1 MRTRDTWLVLVVLGS
16 FLLWAGCP
24 TEDDDDVADDDVADD
39 DSAADDD
46 TAGDDD
52 TVEPQSLSFV
62 QGEGVPIESAETW
75 ATCVYDY
82 AEADGMTEIVLANYS
97 AENVAWFFED
107 KAYTALEMTDSGLL
121 STDFLI
127 GDFDGDGQEDELYI
141 NYSGVIHRERI
152 AKGYD
157 VLDLPSLNGAP
168 LSVASGDV
176 NGDGRLD
183 VIVGTAG
190 GSDVLWLQDVGGTFS
205 DGGTLPSSY
214 MQTQDIQLVDLNADG
229 WLDVA
234 MASTDQCRL
243 YSYNGTE
250 FSLIYNAPLESFS
263 GCHSVATGNL
273 DGDGIPD
280 LVFACED
287 ADMAFSTDG
296 ALGLTVL
303 EGIPR
308 LDDAEVSR
316 GVAIADLDLD
326 GDDDIVI
333 AREGA
338 SDVLLLQDSPGVF
351 SDGSA
356 LLPSFQDDSMDVT
369 VADVDS
375 DTDLDVVIA
384 VNGQTRLLINQ
395 VFE

>member
-1 MRTRDTWLVLVVLGS
+1 MRDTWLVLMMMGS
-16 FLLWAGCP
+16 FLLWTGCP

-39 DSAADDD
+39 DSAGDDD
-46 TAGDDD
+46 TATDDD
-52 TVEPQSLSFV
+52 TSDPQSLSFV

-75 ATCVYDY
+75 AACVYDY
-82 AEADGMTEIVLANYS
+82 SEADGMAEVVLANYA
-97 AENVAWFFED
+97 AENATWLYEAG
-107 KAYTALEMTDSGLL
+107 AYTALEMTDSGLL
-121 STDFLI
+121 STDCLI
-127 GDFDGDGQEDELYI
+127 GDFDDDGLEDELII
-141 NYSGVIHRERI
+141 NYSGVIHRERT
-152 AKGYD
+152 ANGYE
-157 VLDLPSLNGAP
+157 VLALPGLTGAP

-176 NGDGRLD
+176 NGDGRMD

-190 GSDVLWLQDVGGTFS
+190 GSDVLWLQDVNGTFS
-205 DGGTLPSSY
+205 DGGTIPSSY
-214 MQTQDIQLVDLNADG
+214 MQTQDIEIVDLNADG
-229 WLDVA
+229 WADVA

-263 GCHSVATGNL
+263 GCHAVATGELN
-273 DGDGIPD
+273 GDTTPD
-280 LVFACED
+280 LVFACEG

-296 ALGLTVL
+296 ALGLTQL

-308 LDDAEVSR
+308 LEDAEESR
-316 GVAIADLDLD
+316 GVAIADFDLD
-326 GDDDIVI
+326 GDDDILI
-333 AREGA
+333 ARMGA
-338 SDVLLLQDSPGVF
+338 RDVLLLQDAPGTF
-351 SDGSA
+351 TDA
-356 LLPSFQDDSMDVT
+356 TDLLPSFQDDSMDVV